1 MSAMTNVRAF
11 MLAIFLL
18 LGAAMSQQATTL
30 ARIER
35 DPAAYA
41 GRQVVLVGYL
51 WSWFARERPSACADV
66 PQAEGNLM
74 RTRSDG
80 YFCDGTRTAFLPPGR
95 DVNVLVG
102 PGERHGALQLVAR
115 VHVGPEGWWLEP
127 LELR

>member
-1 MSAMTNVRAF
+1 MANARVVF
-11 MLAIFLL
+11 LAAFLL
-18 LGAAMSQQATTL
+18 LGSAPAQQAATL

-35 DPAAYA
+35 NPAAYA
-41 GRQVVLVGYL
+41 GRRVVLAGYL
-51 WSWFARERPSACADV
+51 WSWFAREQPAACANV
-66 PQAEGNLM
+66 PQAAGNRM

-102 PGERHGALQLVAR
+102 PGERHGPLQLVAR

>member
-1 MSAMTNVRAF
+1 MTGSRGAF
-11 MLAIFLL
+11 LVAFLL
-18 LGAAMSQQATTL
+18 LSAAAAQQVVTL
-30 ARIER
+30 AGIEQN
-35 DPAAYA
+35 PTAYD
-41 GRQVVLVGYL
+41 GRRVVLVGYL
-51 WSWFARERPSACADV
+51 WSWFARERPAACANV
-66 PQAEGNLM
+66 PQAVGNLM

-95 DVNVLVG
+95 NVNVLVG

>member
-1 MSAMTNVRAF
+1 MRSVF
-11 MLAIFLL
+11 VGLVLL
-18 LGAAMSQQATTL
+18 LAGGAPAQHASTL

-35 DPAAYA
+35 DPAAFS
-41 GRQVVLVGYL
+41 GREVVLVGYL

-80 YFCDGTRTAFLPPGR
+80 YFCDGTRVAFLPPGR

-102 PGERHGALQLVAR
+102 PSERHQALQLVAR
-115 VHVGPEGWWLEP
+115 VRVGPEGWWLEP